1 MRMEFRTFKQSSPA
15 FSPEGLTFVTVKSP
29 ALGARGEVVLFASER
44 ALAEKSP
51 PLVTLLHGVYNGAWA
66 WALLAGAHVTL
77 KRLEDAGEVM
87 PMVLAMPSDGAWGD
101 GTIYARHRMGRD
113 YERWIVDE
121 VPAVA
126 ERAFPQLGL
135 DQSPR
140 FLGGLSMGGF
150 GTLRLGGL
158 YPRRWK
164 GLSAHSACTQLSDL
178 VPYVEED
185 PMALGIE
192 PATAWEALVAAGP
205 DLPPLRMDCG
215 RDDILLEANR
225 ALHEKL
231 KALGVA
237 HSYEEYPGPHEW
249 PYWIENLPRTLRFF
263 SNIARGGCA

>member
-1 MRMEFRTFKQSSPA
+1 MPA
-15 FSPEGLTFVTVKSP
+15 PVGPWIVKSP
-29 ALGARGEVVLFASER
+29 ALAARGEVVLFASER
-44 ALAEKSP
+44 ALREKAP

-66 WALLAGAHVTL
+66 WALLAGAHVTQ
-77 KRLEDAGEVM
+77 RRMEDSGEVV

-121 VPAVA
+121 IPAVA
-126 ERAFPQLGL
+126 ARAFPELEL
-135 DQSPR
+135 ERAPR

-164 GLSAHSACTQLSDL
+164 GLSAHSACTQVSDL

-185 PMALGIE
+185 PLTLGIE
-192 PATAWEALVAAGP
+192 PATAWEALVGAGS

-215 RDDILLEANR
+215 TEDVLLEANR
-225 ALHEKL
+225 ALLGRL
-231 KALGVA
+231 KDAGVA
-237 HSYEEYPGPHEW
+237 HVYEEHPGPHEW

-263 SNIARGGCA
+263 SDIAKGGRA